1 MEAAQSQII
10 LQVIAALVAFIAMIT
25 DMKWGRIYNWL
36 TFPAIFAGWLLNLA
50 LFGLSGLGYSFL
62 ATLAGIGL
70 YIIPAAFGLVGMGD
84 VKLMGAI
91 GALGGSSFAVTVFLY
106 TSALGIPHAILVQF
120 LNYGR
125 QAFSMLLTSFS
136 TKAFLEKTIQK
147 ENQINQTNKNYRF
160 LLGIDIFLATTL
172 AIFFLVELK
181 W

>member
-1 MEAAQSQII
+1 
-10 LQVIAALVAFIAMIT
+10 MIT

-36 TFPAIFAGWLLNLA
+36 TFPAIFAGWLINLA
-50 LFGLSGLGYSFL
+50 LFGFSGLGYSFL

-70 YIIPAAFGLVGMGD
+70 YIIPAAFGLIGMGD

-91 GALGGSSFAVTVFLY
+91 GALGGTSFVVTVFLY
-106 TSALGIPHAILVQF
+106 TSALGIPHAVLIQF

-136 TKAFLEKTIQK
+136 TKVFLEKTIQK
-147 ENQINQTNKNYRF
+147 ENQLNQANKNYRF
-160 LLGIDIFLATTL
+160 LLGIDIFLATAL
-172 AIFFLVELK
+172 AVFFLIELK